1 MSFLVAVLPGLS
13 IHVEPSS
20 PPRSTTMNT
29 PNLIS
34 TFLFGSTDPKHY
46 SMTDGIVREDKR
58 TDLGDAIKLAE
69 NDPIWALRGKAIQSY
84 AILEQALC
92 SALAELTNMERDN
105 AATIFYRI
113 NNADARTRIL
123 EKLIRKKHEN
133 RFNLFW
139 NSYFKELRPINIRR
153 NEIVHWLSA
162 QNVALNTHGMM
173 IVGVTLIHPGSLGQK
188 ADAPLQLTSNDLID
202 FAIKC
207 DIFARLCN
215 MFLGVTSDR
224 LTGDAATPW
233 LDIFQQPLVYPPPAD
248 HPIFRTGPT
257 PDTPPQSSEA
267 SP

>member
-1 MSFLVAVLPGLS
+1 
-13 IHVEPSS
+13 
-20 PPRSTTMNT
+20 MNT
-29 PNLIS
+29 PQLIS
-34 TFLFGSTDPKHY
+34 TFLFGSTDPNHF
-46 SMTDGIVREDKR
+46 SMTDGVVLKDKK
-58 TDLGDAIKLAE
+58 TDLGIAVKLAE

-92 SALAELTNMERDN
+92 GAMAELTNMERDN

-139 NSYFKELRPINIRR
+139 NSYFKELRPMNTRR

-162 QNVALNTHGMM
+162 QNVALNTQGMM
-173 IVGVTLIHPGSLGQK
+173 IVGVTLINPGSLGNRANDPTQI
-188 ADAPLQLTSNDLID
+188 TSNDLIE
-202 FAIKC
+202 FAVKC
-207 DIFARLCN
+207 EVFARLCN
-215 MFLGVTSDR
+215 MFLGVTAGHLS
-224 LTGDAATPW
+224 GDAATPW
-233 LDIFQQPLVYPPPAD
+233 LDIFQQSITYPLPAD
-248 HPIFRTGPT
+248 HPLNGTAPT